1 MMRDVPSNKGRLLEN
16 HSYKFY
22 YYLIKS
28 REYDKAIQS
37 AKDILAIDPEN
48 AYGKQ
53 ALTEAERLFK
63 ARAEGKIK

>member
-1 MMRDVPSNKGRLLEN
+1 VAANKGRLLEN

-28 REYDKAIQS
+28 REYDKAVQS

-53 ALTEAERLFK
+53 ALSEAERLLK
-63 ARAEGKIK
+63 ARQEGKIQ